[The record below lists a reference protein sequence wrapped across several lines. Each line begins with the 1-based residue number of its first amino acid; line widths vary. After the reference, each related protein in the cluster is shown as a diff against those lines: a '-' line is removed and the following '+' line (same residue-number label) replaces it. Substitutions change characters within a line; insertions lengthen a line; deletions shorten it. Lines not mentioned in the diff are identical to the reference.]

1 MCYNGTETYNV
12 TVSVGAN
19 ASEGCENGTLVLVN
33 QTFTITKRVTS
44 LVFKNIA
51 LKIVQPYF

>member
-51 LKIVQPYF
+51 L